1 MKISRKS
8 MLLAIVSVIFL
19 IVVPLVIPM
28 FLPSELLNAFSQMG
42 GIDLN
47 GLLNNIVL
55 VGVITT
61 ILILLNSLFD
71 KSTTIGLVLS
81 LISNVLWLF
90 ITVFSLSLGNLE
102 TPGLATL
109 SSQSERALNMV
120 TFDLRLFVILA
131 TVIVILRIILSIFEF
146 LEARTV
152 EVQEVKEE
160 NTTDS
165 KD

>member
-1 MKISRKS
+1 MKINRKS
-8 MLLAIVSVIFL
+8 IILVIVSVIFL

-28 FLPSELLNAFSQMG
+28 LLPSELLNAFSRMG
-42 GIDLN
+42 GIDLQ
-47 GLLNNIVL
+47 GLLNNIAL

-81 LISNVLWLF
+81 IVSNAIWLF

-109 SSQSERALNMV
+109 SSQSESALNMV

-131 TVIVILRIILSIFEF
+131 AVIVILRILYSIFEF
-146 LEARTV
+146 QEARHIKGQD
-152 EVQEVKEE
+152 VQDDD
-160 NTTDS
+160 NPA
-165 KD
+165 